1 MYNPTQLVLLQFKKP
16 KLAKKKHFISQSEK
30 KKQID
35 LKVCMKNDANLGLS

>member
-30 KKQID
+30 KNKLISKFVWKTMQI
-35 LKVCMKNDANLGLS
+35 